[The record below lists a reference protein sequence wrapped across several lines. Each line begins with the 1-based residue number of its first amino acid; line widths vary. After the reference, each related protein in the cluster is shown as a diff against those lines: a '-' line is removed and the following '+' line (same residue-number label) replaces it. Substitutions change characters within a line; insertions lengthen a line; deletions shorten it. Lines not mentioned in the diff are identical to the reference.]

1 MYLYNDLI
9 VFCDINFSC
18 VISIMHILS
27 NFFPGDTSVL
37 ELRYGNMCA
46 IFALSYIPCRPNF
59 IFTANFIFSSFG
71 RHALISVPFS
81 ILYFHSPFFWCQIY
95 FYTQIHNGCS
105 GGFVWA
111 SDYFG
116 NLCRLVVSMVYIIL
130 FIVFNFVLLI
140 GSNESIIEVIFSA
153 NSHFVDTCWFI
164 LPPSF

>member
-81 ILYFHSPFFWCQIY
+81 ILYFHSPFFGVRFI
-95 FYTQIHNGCS
+95 FTPKYTM
-105 GGFVWA
+105 
-111 SDYFG
+111 D
-116 NLCRLVVSMVYIIL
+116 
-130 FIVFNFVLLI
+130 VLLDLFGLLI
-140 GSNESIIEVIFSA
+140 MLEISV
-153 NSHFVDTCWFI
+153 VWLLTWFI
-164 LPPSF
+164 LFYL